1 MKYNLIQLKSLLMS
15 INDKTLRSPN
25 RGHYAVNLKPIP
37 YKFFISPLW
46 YELILILIFN
56 APCKTINLTNSLIR
70 IKKFPFFLCHLAMYN
85 F

>member
-37 YKFFISPLW
+37 YKFFISPL
-46 YELILILIFN
+46 
-56 APCKTINLTNSLIR
+56 
-70 IKKFPFFLCHLAMYN
+70 
-85 F
+85 